1 RCPAMTVA
9 AQEPADTLASIR
21 THPPDVWVPS
31 STAWRR
37 LANVDDTVYPAAGT
51 SLARSP
57 LVVAAPRTLAQ
68 SLGWPGR
75 DRPGSELAHKPPARQ
90 IPRFSMAD
98 PLRSTSGL
106 LAVIG
111 VEVAATRAD
120 GNAGA
125 ATMRALTFRSRL
137 TDAKA
142 DPVRLLSKVVGM
154 PDPS

>member
-1 RCPAMTVA
+1 VRTEVKSSSNSRCPAVAVA

-31 STAWRR
+31 STAWLR
-37 LANVDDTVYPAAGT
+37 LAKVDDTVYPAAGA

-75 DRPGSELAHKPPARQ
+75 QPTWIELADKTYARQ

-111 VEVAATRAD
+111 VEVAATRAAA
-120 GNAGA
+120 NPGA
-125 ATMRALTFRSRL
+125 ATMRARTFRTR
-137 TDAKA
+137 
-142 DPVRLLSKVVGM
+142 
-154 PDPS
+154 